1 MDYWF
6 HEFPN
11 GLRLIHQGIHSNVSH
26 LAVFIQA
33 GSRDEKAGKEGL
45 AHLVEHN
52 LFKGTKK
59 RNAFQVMNRIEAIG
73 ADFNAFTTKEETC
86 LYASF
91 LSSYYPRVIELFG
104 DILLHSAFPKKEI
117 ENEKEVVL
125 NEIASYEDDLDE
137 NLLDEFE
144 NRIFDHHPLGHSIL
158 GTASSV
164 SQLSQNDLNDFM
176 AQSYNPSSILM
187 ISAGDIQPQLLTQ
200 IIARY
205 FEDMPIINRSRQQ
218 NSPAVL
224 PVFHLQQLKPNHE
237 AYYIMGIRTVEASH
251 PHYFA
256 LNLLNNILGGNSMTS
271 RLNLSLREKHGLTYN
286 IESNYTSYSDA
297 GYLYVY
303 FQTSPE
309 NISSATKL
317 IQKELKTLSSKKLG
331 YLQLSQAKRQY
342 LGQTAIAW
350 DIHQNRILN
359 MGRQMLS
366 QGRIYDPHD
375 ISLIINQ
382 ITAEQLQEIAIE
394 YLDYANFSTLMFY
407 PDL

>member
-1 MDYWF
+1 
-6 HEFPN
+6 
-11 GLRLIHQGIHSNVSH
+11 
-26 LAVFIQA
+26 
-33 GSRDEKAGKEGL
+33 
-45 AHLVEHN
+45 
-52 LFKGTKK
+52 
-59 RNAFQVMNRIEAIG
+59 
-73 ADFNAFTTKEETC
+73 
-86 LYASF
+86 
-91 LSSYYPRVIELFG
+91 
-104 DILLHSAFPKKEI
+104 
-117 ENEKEVVL
+117 
-125 NEIASYEDDLDE
+125 
-137 NLLDEFE
+137 
-144 NRIFDHHPLGHSIL
+144 
-158 GTASSV
+158 
-164 SQLSQNDLNDFM
+164 
-176 AQSYNPSSILM
+176 
-187 ISAGDIQPQLLTQ
+187 
-200 IIARY
+200 
-205 FEDMPIINRSRQQ
+205 
-218 NSPAVL
+218 
-224 PVFHLQQLKPNHE
+224 
-237 AYYIMGIRTVEASH
+237 MGIRTVEASH

-394 YLDYANFSTLMFY
+394 YLDYAILVH
-407 PDL
+407 